1 MSFIY
6 IVFFIHV
13 QYLRTMEIE
22 ISLINSYLAFCFL
35 LFSMTT
41 LSQLGVS
48 KRTKYSNVLTSKVE
62 E

>member
-6 IVFFIHV
+6 IVFFIRV

-22 ISLINSYLAFCFL
+22 ISLINSYLAFWFL

-41 LSQLGVS
+41 LSQLGVY
-48 KRTKYSNVLTSKVE
+48 KWIFTG
-62 E
+62 